1 MTEMGLPEGS
11 LIRFVS
17 FYIPGAA
24 LFYAMSDRRYGKRKT
39 IAIWAAVVLFFFGLT
54 LFPHLVLHG
63 HPAWYVPLGFV
74 LCVTVYLGAFV
85 LTTRGDPRRNLFF
98 ALLIAN
104 VYLMV
109 TGILFLLS
117 GLFPGDPIRGY
128 AMLRTAALCAAV
140 VYFLRKSP
148 AALYRSVRN
157 IRRGWGFL
165 VAVSALYTLGI
176 VASLLQPLPGGA
188 SVFLSPVTE
197 TRAVFFSHILLLL
210 CLAAS
215 YAVLFRLLLLLNG
228 EIDRKAL
235 ETSNRLLE
243 NELAAEREAVETAR
257 RQRHDL
263 RHHIRLLIDRLTA
276 NDTSGALAYLAVYEA
291 ATEKETPTQ
300 WCENK
305 AANALLRPAAR
316 RAAAC
321 GANVDIRADIPAV
334 LPLAAPETVALFGNL
349 LENACEALEKC
360 EKGHLLFRAERT
372 ETLLRVETRNT
383 VQDAPAFDGEYP
395 RSGKAGGGLGIP
407 SMRTVLEAHDGM
419 MRCEAKD
426 GEFVTQIL
434 LPLQKP

>member
-1 MTEMGLPEGS
+1 MTELGLPEGS

-24 LFYAMSDRRYGKRKT
+24 LFYAFSDRRYGKRKT
-39 IAIWAAVVLFFFGLT
+39 IAIWAAVVLFFFCFS
-54 LFPHLVLHG
+54 LFPRLVLHR

-128 AMLRTAALCAAV
+128 AMLRTAALCAAAA
-140 VYFLRKSP
+140 YFLWKP
-148 AALYRSVRN
+148 PEALYRSVRN

-165 VAVSALYTLGI
+165 ATVSALYALAV

-188 SVFLSPVTE
+188 SVFLSPATE
-197 TRAVFFSHILLLL
+197 TRAIFFAHLMLLL
-210 CLAAS
+210 CLTAS
-215 YAVLFRLLLLLNG
+215 YAVLFRLLVLLND

-235 ETSNRLLE
+235 EASNRLLE

-276 NDTSGALAYLAVYEA
+276 NDTSGALAYLALYEA

-300 WCENK
+300 WCENE
-305 AANALLRPAAR
+305 AANALLRIAAR
-316 RAAAC
+316 RASAA
-321 GANVDIRADIPAV
+321 GAIADIRADIPAA

-360 EKGHLLFRAERT
+360 EKGRLFFQAERT
-372 ETLLRVETRNT
+372 ESLLRVEARNT
-383 VQDAPAFDGEYP
+383 IREAPVFDGEFP

-407 SMRTVLEAHDGM
+407 SMRAVLEAHDGM
-419 MRCEAKD
+419 MRCETEN